1 MMMHLSISAHIAHV
15 DANISFQNNVYTAS
29 QTKLEWQITD
39 NNISLFDSSI
49 MLVEF
54 VYSV

>member
-1 MMMHLSISAHIAHV
+1 MMYLSISTHIAHV
-15 DANISFQNNVYTAS
+15 DANILFQNNVYTAS
-29 QTKLEWQITD
+29 QKKLEWQLID
-39 NNISLFDSSI
+39 NNISLLESSI